1 MCVLNERKSYL
12 DVSFR
17 YEANLRVRFD
27 SRREVVEIVTKEEE
41 VVVEVVESTSC
52 VEHFR
57 IVLSFSIFPYTFSC
71 PSLT

>member
-1 MCVLNERKSYL
+1 MCVLNVRKSYL
-12 DVSFR
+12 DASFR

-27 SRREVVEIVTKEEE
+27 SRREVEEIVTKEEE

-57 IVLSFSIFPYTFSC
+57 IV
-71 PSLT
+71 

>member
-1 MCVLNERKSYL
+1 MCVNIRVLLNVRKSYL

-17 YEANLRVRFD
+17 YEANSHVRFD

-41 VVVEVVESTSC
+41 EEVEVVESTSC

-57 IVLSFSIFPYTFSC
+57 IV
-71 PSLT
+71 